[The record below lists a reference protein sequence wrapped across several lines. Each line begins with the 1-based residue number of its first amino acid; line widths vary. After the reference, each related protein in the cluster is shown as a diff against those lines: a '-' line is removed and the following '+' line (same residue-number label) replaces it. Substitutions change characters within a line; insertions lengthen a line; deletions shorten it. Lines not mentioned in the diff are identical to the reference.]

1 MRTMLCFIVFL
12 TVLPMGSQQ
21 LSIPRLEVSLL
32 CAGVETVSQS
42 RVVKS
47 AAYGFGNPTHPD
59 DDEFTKHI
67 GRVALIEFHDG
78 TGRMFVPKAVLAVI
92 PHPAAEGWFPLD
104 KIMADPDSI
113 RASVKLTEGGETLHI
128 DRRTGAAE
136 LVGYGPQP
144 LKGNCRVDRKP
155 QQF

>member
-1 MRTMLCFIVFL
+1 MRIMLCFIIFL
-12 TVLPMGSQQ
+12 TVRPIDSQQ
-21 LSIPRLEVSLL
+21 PSSSPLEVSLR

-47 AAYGFGNPTHPD
+47 AAYGFGNPTHPE

-67 GRVALIEFHDG
+67 GRVVLIEFHDG
-78 TGRMFVPKAVLAVI
+78 SGRMFVPKAVLAVI
-92 PHPAAEGWFPLD
+92 PHPVAEGWFPLD
-104 KIMADPDSI
+104 KITADPDSI
-113 RASVKLTEGGETLHI
+113 RAGVKLTDGGVTLRI

-136 LVGYGPQP
+136 LLGYGPQP